1 MNQQNVDMFI
11 LNKSNFFP
19 DSTMMEIR
27 ERLLSMD
34 DSCLNRILSAKFKS
48 PTSGVLFSIGLGVYG
63 ADRFYIGHTF
73 VGLLK
78 LILTIIFFI
87 SYVIIVIL
95 EESNILLIALFV
107 LTIIGILVWYVLDIF
122 NISKEI
128 KEYNYKLLLTILN

>member
-27 ERLLSMD
+27 ERLLSLD
-34 DSCLNRILSAKFKS
+34 DSCLNKLLSAKFKS
-48 PTSGVLFSIGLGVYG
+48 PTSGILFSIGLGVYG

-73 VGLLK
+73 IGIIK

-87 SYVIIVIL
+87 SYVIIEIS
-95 EESNILLIALFV
+95 EDSNILLIALLI
-107 LTIIGILVWYVLDIF
+107 LTIIGVLIWYILDIF

>member
-1 MNQQNVDMFI
+1 
-11 LNKSNFFP
+11 
-19 DSTMMEIR
+19 MMEIR

>member
-19 DSTMMEIR
+19 ESTMIEIR

-34 DSCLNRILSAKFKS
+34 DCCLNSILSAKFKS
-48 PTSGVLFSIGLGVYG
+48 PTSGILFSIGLGVYG

-73 VGLLK
+73 IGILK
-78 LILTIIFFI
+78 LILTIILFV
-87 SYVIIVIL
+87 SSVIIEIS
-95 EESNILLIALFV
+95 EDPNTLLIALLL
-107 LTIIGILVWYVLDIF
+107 LTFIGVFVWYILDIF

-128 KEYNYKLLLTILN
+128 KEYNYKLLLTLF